1 MNELWRLLKLS
12 RPYAG
17 WMLLGIL
24 LSTLTLFA
32 NISLMALSGWFI
44 ASMAIAGI
52 AGLSMNYFSPAAAI
66 RAAAIVRTAGRY
78 GERLVTHEAT
88 FRLLSNLRIWFY
100 KNLEPLVPQ
109 ALEDV
114 RDVDLFNRIRADIDS
129 LDNFYLRILV
139 PFSVAALGVL
149 VTTLFVLQY
158 DTTIAVVVLSMLLLA
173 GGVLP
178 LIVGFLSREPG
189 QREVEA
195 SAHLRTQVVDGIQGL
210 AELSVLGE
218 IGQHNRR
225 ALDASRQWINAQ
237 QRMGRLAGV
246 SQAGLL
252 LFANITMWLVL
263 ILAIPL
269 VGEQSIEPAE
279 LPMLVLLCL
288 AAFEAVMPLPESLR
302 LLGQTVIAAK
312 RVFELIDREPAI
324 QQPKKRASVPVQFD
338 LTVRQ
343 LAFSY
348 RADAPVLQGFD
359 LDLPQGKK
367 IALVGATGTGK
378 SSLISLLLRHRQ
390 PDSGQIMLGEK
401 DISEFH
407 SEQLHD
413 FFAVVPQQVHLF
425 NTTIRHNLM
434 LANPL
439 ALGSDLN
446 KACGLA
452 QIADFIKAQPDG
464 FDTWV
469 GETGVALSG
478 GQARRVAIAR
488 ALLRDHRCLI
498 LDEPGEGLDANT
510 EKQLLTGLCE
520 NLEQRSLI
528 LITHS
533 RTGLEMMDEI
543 LVLDHGKIIER
554 GTYDSLIKLRRQF
567 YRTMAELGP
576 VNTN

>member
-1 MNELWRLLKLS
+1 M
-12 RPYAG
+12 
-17 WMLLGIL
+17 LGIL

-44 ASMAIAGI
+44 ASMAIAGV

-66 RAAAIVRTAGRY
+66 RAAAILRSAGRY

-88 FRLLSNLRIWFY
+88 FRLLSSFRLWFY
-100 KNLEPLVPQ
+100 RNLEPLVPQ

-139 PFSVAALGVL
+139 PFSVAAMGVL
-149 VTTLFVLQY
+149 ITTVFVWQY
-158 DTTIAVVVLSMLLLA
+158 DAAIAVIVLLMLLLA

-178 LIVGFLSREPG
+178 LVIGYLSREPG
-189 QREVEA
+189 RLEVET

-210 AELSVLGE
+210 AELSVLGAIE
-218 IGQHNRR
+218 QHNRR
-225 ALDASRQWINAQ
+225 AVESSRQWINVQ
-237 QRMGRLAGV
+237 QRMGRLSGV

-252 LFANITMWLVL
+252 LFANVAMWLVL

-269 VGEQSIEPAE
+269 VRERSIEPAE

-288 AAFEAVMPLPESLR
+288 AAFESVMPLPEALR
-302 LLGQTVIAAK
+302 LVGQTVAAAK
-312 RVFELIDREPAI
+312 RVFELIDREPAVP
-324 QQPKKRASVPVQFD
+324 QPEKRTPLPDRLD
-338 LTVRQ
+338 LEIRH

-348 RADAPVLQGFD
+348 RDDAPVLQNIN

-390 PDSGQIMLGEK
+390 PDSGQVSLGQREIT
-401 DISEFH
+401 DFS
-407 SEQLHD
+407 SEQLQD
-413 FFAVVPQQVHLF
+413 CFAVVPQQVHLF
-425 NTTIRHNLM
+425 NTTIRHNL
-434 LANPL
+434 LIANPQ
-439 ALGSDLN
+439 ASDSDL
-446 KACGLA
+446 KQACELA
-452 QIADFIKAQPDG
+452 QIEEFIQAQPEG
-464 FDTWV
+464 YDTWV

-488 ALLRDHRCLI
+488 ALLRNYQCLI

-510 EKQLLTGLCE
+510 EKQLLNGLC
-520 NLEQRSLI
+520 NSLDQRSLV

-533 RTGLEMMDEI
+533 RAGLELMDEI
-543 LVLDHGKIIER
+543 LVLDQGCIVER
-554 GTYDSLIKLRRQF
+554 GTYAGLIELRGQL
-567 YRTMAELGP
+567 YRTMAELEYS
-576 VNTN
+576 